1 MSTSE
6 ALGRLMN
13 VVPIAS
19 GVAVSLRDCAGITF
33 VCTGADTFTLTASTT
48 FGGSYASP
56 GNFIDHY
63 YQAAATNGTAAWTR
77 QTQAKSNAVTQ
88 GSAYTTV
95 IEVLTAQV
103 EQGTPGDIYVKLTA
117 SAGGLVSAYTHDLS
131 YQRKP
136 ANLPIMSA

>member
-19 GVAVSLRDCAGITF
+19 GVAISLRDAAGITF

-48 FGGSYASP
+48 FGGSYTSP
-56 GNFIDHY
+56 GNIINHY

-77 QTQAKSNAVTQ
+77 QSQSLSNAVVQ
-88 GSAYTTV
+88 AGAYTTV
-95 IEVLTAQV
+95 IEVLTAMI
-103 EQGTPGDIYVKLTA
+103 EQGTPADVYVKLTA
-117 SAGGLVSAYTHDLS
+117 SAGGLVAAYVHS
-131 YQRKP
+131 MAYQRKP
-136 ANLPIMSA
+136 ANLPVLSA